1 MTTEAVRVLVVDD
14 HPTFRSGLSAVLSAD
29 RDVQVVAE
37 AASGE
42 EAVQSVQD
50 VGPDVV
56 LMDLAMPGIGGV
68 EATRVISRRADAP
81 RVLVLTMSDADTTVF
96 AALRAGAHG
105 YLLKDAAP
113 DEIVRAV
120 HDVAAGKAVFG
131 AGVAARV
138 LAYFATGAAAARPFP
153 ELSERER
160 EVLELIAR
168 GRDNATIATTLHL
181 SQKTVRNHV
190 SAVIG
195 KLHVS
200 DRAEAIILARESGF
214 GRGPQ

>member
-1 MTTEAVRVLVVDD
+1 MSAAPVRVLVVDD
-14 HPTFRSGLSAVLSAD
+14 HPTFRSGLSAVLSAEGG
-29 RDVQVVAE
+29 VEIVGE
-37 AASGE
+37 AANGE
-42 EAVQSVQD
+42 EAVQACQD
-50 VGPDVV
+50 LATDVV

-68 EATRVISRRADAP
+68 EATRRISAHADAP
-81 RVLVLTMSDADTTVF
+81 RVLVLTMSDADTAVF

-113 DEIVRAV
+113 DEIVGAIY
-120 HDVAAGKAVFG
+120 DVAAGKAVFG
-131 AGVAARV
+131 AGVAGRV
-138 LAYFATGAAAARPFP
+138 LAYFAAGAAAARPFP

-160 EVLELIAR
+160 EVLEFIAR
-168 GRDNATIATTLHL
+168 GRDNAAIAVALHV

-195 KLHVS
+195 KLHVA